1 MIYKNGLELVVIM
14 LAIILHCSVCRYD
27 ITEIDQ
33 SADGILYVRQFCS
46 TRANML
52 AFTTF
57 CLTNARRF
65 R

>member
-1 MIYKNGLELVVIM
+1 MVLNYFGYYSDYTAPCVVTT
-14 LAIILHCSVCRYD
+14 

-33 SADGILYVRQFCS
+33 SADGILYVRQCCS